1 MEWPNNRI
9 SIVRARVWLWIVG
22 IFLEISCFCFS
33 ISLITSFIHACLIP
47 KTCSGLTVCLSV
59 CITNAS
65 CRSVFCSFYILFFML
80 VLPFFC
86 EHGMMSWVFR
96 PAYGTIT
103 GVLILLLCILLV
115 VYVFFYVRVC
125 VCLLIDILLSYSRS
139 SDLTFYMLI
148 TIWYRFT
155 HFPNISYSFFLYIYG
170 SLGQPSYND

>member
-59 CITNAS
+59 YNECILS
-65 CRSVFCSFYILFFML
+65 ECVLLILHTFFML

-115 VYVFFYVRVC
+115 VYVFFFYVRVC

-155 HFPNISYSFFLYIYG
+155 HFPNISYSFFIYTAR
-170 SLGQPSYND
+170 

>member
-1 MEWPNNRI
+1 M
-9 SIVRARVWLWIVG
+9 RVW
-22 IFLEISCFCFS
+22 F
-33 ISLITSFIHACLIP
+33 P
-47 KTCSGLTVCLSV
+47 KLARDWLSV
-59 CITNAS
+59 CLYNE
-65 CRSVFCSFYILFFML
+65 CILSECVLLILHTFFML

-103 GVLILLLCILLV
+103 WVLILLLCILLV

-155 HFPNISYSFFLYIYG
+155 HFPNISYSFFYIYG